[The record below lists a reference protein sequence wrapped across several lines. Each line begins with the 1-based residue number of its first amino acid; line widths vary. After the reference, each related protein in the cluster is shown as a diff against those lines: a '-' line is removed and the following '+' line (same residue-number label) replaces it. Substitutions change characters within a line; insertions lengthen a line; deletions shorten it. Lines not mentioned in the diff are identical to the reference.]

1 MSFLTVK
8 PVFSTLAVSLGEVTT
23 TSETVLSNRGKVTGK
38 VSTTYYFAVF
48 SLKSPNKVFIL
59 TSDSNDVMVPKLS
72 ELVKLPSI
80 SLNGSD
86 LAQDVPKT
94 VLSTLADW
102 FSKPLQELDNVSPY
116 DLHQYGFINDESF
129 YDVINR
135 SLSSVLSANGVSLS
149 QVDQGKILL
158 ALHQR
163 KASSLGLSSDN
174 TTLAEKVTRYLSSVK
189 SSDNSAKQESE
200 AQFKSI
206 PNVVKVIAK
215 DGDPVIRQDVKSDD
229 PLTVEIP
236 ATEIQENEFT
246 LDVPL
251 TSQSFKSLRKIA
263 LMRGIIIPKNISKVN
278 LISLIEDDMT
288 KPDADKA
295 N

>member
-1 MSFLTVK
+1 
-8 PVFSTLAVSLGEVTT
+8 
-23 TSETVLSNRGKVTGK
+23 
-38 VSTTYYFAVF
+38 
-48 SLKSPNKVFIL
+48 
-59 TSDSNDVMVPKLS
+59 MVPKLS
-72 ELVKLPSI
+72 ELIKLPSI
-80 SLNGSD
+80 SINGSD
-86 LAQDVPKT
+86 LTQDVPKT